1 LAEKIKKMPTD
12 TNRVRRT
19 DPGDPDRCP
28 VWQLHEV
35 YSTDDQKAW
44 VQEGCRSAGI
54 GCLDCKGPLIDS
66 VSAELKP
73 IRERAKDFSEHP
85 EDVRRILDDG
95 AATAREVAQ
104 ETLDE
109 VRTAMG
115 LDYK

>member
-1 LAEKIKKMPTD
+1 
-12 TNRVRRT
+12 
-19 DPGDPDRCP
+19 
-28 VWQLHEV
+28 
-35 YSTDDQKAW
+35 
-44 VQEGCRSAGI
+44 
-54 GCLDCKGPLIDS
+54 